1 MNEPN
6 RIGLTPLT
14 AQQLDEILAELN
26 PNPNLDSKKESIKLI
41 KFDIYRFAV
50 ALGIK
55 ENKSPPG
62 LNDKSN
68 TAFRVSEL
76 DPDRTLFTVVNCLG
90 VCPNETTVYGYIEQL
105 AEQGIK
111 NFYEHLQQRG
121 ELPLTEYLLGEN

>member
-26 PNPNLDSKKESIKLI
+26 PDIDSKKEVFKLI
-41 KFDIYRFAV
+41 KFDIYRLAI

-55 ENKSPPG
+55 ENRIPPA

-68 TAFRVSEL
+68 TAFRVNEL
-76 DPDRTLFTVVNCLG
+76 DPDRTLYTVVDCLG
-90 VCPNETTVYGYIEQL
+90 VCPNETAVYSYIEQL
-105 AEQGIK
+105 AELGIK
-111 NFYEHLQQRG
+111 EFYGHLQHRG
-121 ELPLTEYLLGEN
+121 ELPLTEYLLDES